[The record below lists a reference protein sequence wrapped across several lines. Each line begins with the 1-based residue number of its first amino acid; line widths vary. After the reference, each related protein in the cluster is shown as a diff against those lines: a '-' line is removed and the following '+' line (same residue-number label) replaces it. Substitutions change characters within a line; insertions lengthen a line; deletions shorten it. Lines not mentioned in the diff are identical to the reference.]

1 MRKHLLTAICVSSLL
16 FALPAGA
23 SKESK
28 AAKLYQHYYNV
39 YMVNAY
45 NKGIHE
51 QNSSSPNT
59 ETAGIDLEVA
69 AIHRFDNKIQ
79 TIRFPSSDK
88 AALNSVLTETSVL
101 VSLDRTLAINTSST
115 SNYNSLFSGVVTA
128 EASCTA
134 AINALAKKLGMN
146 W

>member
-1 MRKHLLTAICVSSLL
+1 VICVTSLL
-16 FALPAGA
+16 IALPAGA

-28 AAKLYQHYYNV
+28 AAALYQHYYNV

-45 NKGIHE
+45 NKGVHE
-51 QNSSSPNT
+51 QNSPNPNT

-69 AIHRFDNKIQ
+69 AIDRFDNKIQ
-79 TIRFPSSDK
+79 TIKFPSSDK
-88 AALNSVLTETSVL
+88 AALNRVLTENSVL
-101 VSLDRTLAINTSST
+101 VSLDQTLAINTSST
-115 SNYNSLFSGVVTA
+115 SNYNSLFSGVVSA
-128 EASCTA
+128 EASSTA